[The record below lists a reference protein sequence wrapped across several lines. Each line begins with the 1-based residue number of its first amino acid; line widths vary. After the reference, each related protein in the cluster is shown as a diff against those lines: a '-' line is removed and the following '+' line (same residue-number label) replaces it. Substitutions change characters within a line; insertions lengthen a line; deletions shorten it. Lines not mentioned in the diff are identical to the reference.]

1 MTDAITV
8 QVQSKRFVLCQFQST
23 NQYHVLS
30 KLIVTTISESS
41 EQVLF
46 LVGAMLHYI
55 VALVILHEIS
65 FLGKQILVGVLHCSL
80 GEGAANDAAFHTC
93 FVGYAAAYLGLE
105 STARYLGRSYGIVL
119 TIVFHEDG
127 RCIHTSW

>member
-1 MTDAITV
+1 MAV
-8 QVQSKRFVLCQFQST
+8 QIQDQSFALCQSKRM
-23 NQYHVLS
+23 NQYHVLL
-30 KLIVTTISESS
+30 KLVFATISESS

-80 GEGAANDAAFHTC
+80 GEGAASHATLHTILARH
-93 FVGYAAAYLGLE
+93 AAAYLSVEL
-105 STARYLGRSYGIVL
+105 TACD
-119 TIVFHEDG
+119 F
-127 RCIHTSW
+127 C